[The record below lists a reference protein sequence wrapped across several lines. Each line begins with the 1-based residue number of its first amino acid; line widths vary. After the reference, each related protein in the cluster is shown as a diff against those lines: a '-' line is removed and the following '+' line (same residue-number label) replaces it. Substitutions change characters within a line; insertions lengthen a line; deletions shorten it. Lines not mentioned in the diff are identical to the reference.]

1 MAAMEGAVLC
11 AANHAPLT
19 PITFLDRAALV
30 YPDRPAIV
38 ASSSGLTRT
47 WRETRDRCLRLAAAL
62 AALGVHRHHVVAVFA
77 QNIPAMCELH
87 FGIPM
92 AGAVICT
99 LNSRLDAAMASVLL
113 RHSEAKLIFVDCA
126 LLDVA
131 HDAIRRISQSGA
143 TPPVLVLISELLD
156 DPSDAKLP
164 SGRVDYEYEHL
175 VGNAGSSPE
184 FAVRWDAVEAEGR
197 HLQPPR
203 RPTRRWRRRR
213 SVGRPDEYWGE
224 TPCAF
229 VKLRPG
235 AAAAAKAGVVEE
247 ELMAYCRARLPRYMA
262 PRTVVVVEEGLPKT
276 ATGKVQK
283 FELRARAKAMGTVP
297 AAKSKR
303 SNL

>member
-1 MAAMEGAVLC
+1 
-11 AANHAPLT
+11 
-19 PITFLDRAALV
+19 
-30 YPDRPAIV
+30 
-38 ASSSGLTRT
+38 
-47 WRETRDRCLRLAAAL
+47 
-62 AALGVHRHHVVAVFA
+62 
-77 QNIPAMCELH
+77 MCELH

-184 FAVRWDAVEAEGR
+184 FAVRWPADENEPIALNYTSGTTSRPKGVIYSHRGAYLNSLAAVLLNDMAS
-197 HLQPPR
+197 R
-203 RPTRRWRRRR
+203 RRRRR
-213 SVGRPDEYWGE
+213 SR
-224 TPCAF
+224 
-229 VKLRPG
+229 RG
-235 AAAAAKAGVVEE
+235 ASSE
-247 ELMAYCRARLPRYMA
+247 
-262 PRTVVVVEEGLPKT
+262 
-276 ATGKVQK
+276 
-283 FELRARAKAMGTVP
+283 
-297 AAKSKR
+297 
-303 SNL
+303 